1 MAGGFDLSGYVE
13 VAERLSQWYEK
24 YPEGRIT
31 TQVIEHSEKRV
42 IVRAEAYRSQDQV
55 TPSGVGHSGL
65 SIPGATPYTRGAELE
80 NAETSAIGRAL
91 VAAGLPS
98 KKVAS
103 ADEVLA
109 KRGAAPE
116 VQDGPA
122 QEVIAEGTPKI
133 SPEDALK
140 FAMVFAEEEK
150 GKSPEACPKHSRPW
164 TLREGV
170 SAKGPYAFYSCG
182 AKDPST
188 PKGWCIEKPSRVW
201 EAAQEKKR

>member
-65 SIPGATPYTRGAELE
+65 AIPGATPYTRGAELE

-103 ADEVLA
+103 ADEVLS

-116 VQDGPA
+116 VQDGPVT
-122 QEVIAEGTPKI
+122 EVVADKEKAL

-164 TLREGV
+164 ILREGV

-188 PKGWCIEKPSRVW
+188 AKGWCIEKPSRVW